1 MKLETL
7 TRIPGKPYPVA
18 AGKEYGYRCFKDG
31 RWHDCDSRGKI
42 IERGRGK

>member
-1 MKLETL
+1 MKLECM

-18 AGKEYGYRCFKDG
+18 AGPDHGYRCFKDG
-31 RWHDCDSRGKI
+31 RWHDCDSQGKI